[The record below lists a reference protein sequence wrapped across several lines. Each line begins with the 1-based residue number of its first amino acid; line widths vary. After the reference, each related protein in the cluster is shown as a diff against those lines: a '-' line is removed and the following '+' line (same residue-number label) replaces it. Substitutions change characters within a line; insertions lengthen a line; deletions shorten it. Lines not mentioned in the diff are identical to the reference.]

1 MDFWESLLSN
11 KVLLV
16 PLVAWCIAQVMKVI
30 IASIKERRFALSCL
44 VTMGG
49 MPSSHTT
56 LVCALATS
64 VAIVHGV
71 GSTIFAIAAFLAI
84 IVMLDA
90 AGVRQTV
97 SIQSTILNRMLDELF
112 KGKPAFE
119 QRVRELIGH
128 TKWEVIAG
136 AILGILFALVLA

>member
-1 MDFWESLLSN
+1 MSFLESILSN

-16 PLVAWCIAQVMKVI
+16 PVAAWGTAQVLKVLI
-30 IASIKERRFALSCL
+30 SSIRDKRLNLSYL

-56 LVCALATS
+56 LVCALAATA
-64 VAIVHGV
+64 AIVQGV
-71 GSTIFAIAAFLAI
+71 ASAIFAISTFLAI

-97 SIQSTILNRMLDELF
+97 SIQSTILNRILDELF

-136 AILGILFALVLA
+136 AALGILFALVLA